1 LRDLNKFLDE
11 NNIIRREEVSDTTP
25 TDFDVRMAQFVDNV
39 PQIVEEPPLPSK
51 EKPKKQKRQVKKVTK
66 QKVELK
72 PRKDLIVEMIEK
84 TRYQML
90 SKEVDYEVFQLMQK
104 QHSDNQ
110 KDRDMWRQNMLNVRK
125 DHKSLERKLEVL
137 QEFLEKENE

>member
-1 LRDLNKFLDE
+1 MRDLNKFLDE

>member
-1 LRDLNKFLDE
+1 LKDLNKFLDE
-11 NNIIRREEVSDTTP
+11 NNIIRREEVLDTTP

-39 PQIVEEPPLPSK
+39 PQIVEETPLPSK

>member
-1 LRDLNKFLDE
+1 MKDLNKFLDE
-11 NNIIRREEVSDTTP
+11 NNIIRREEVLDTTP

-39 PQIVEEPPLPSK
+39 PQIVEETPLPSK